1 MSLYWGSVYW
11 KSTCWPFWNSLVLT
25 SLCHAVNSHV
35 ILSKFMPWPLP
46 SQSHRLWR
54 DKELVSQFSRS
65 VMSDSLRPHGL
76 QHFRLPCSSPF
87 PGACW
92 NSCPL
97 THWCHP
103 TISSSVFP
111 FSSCLLSFSESG
123 SFPTSQL
130 FTSGDQSIGTSASA
144 SILPLNIQDWFSLGL
159 TGLISLQSKV
169 CSRVFSNT
177 TVQKHQFFSTQPS
190 SWSNSH
196 IHTWLLKKT
205 LALTIWTFVS
215 KVMSLLFIMWSLS

>member
-25 SLCHAVNSHV
+25 SLCHALNSHV

-54 DKELVSQFSRS
+54 DKESVSQFSRS

-103 TISSSVFP
+103 TILSSVLP
-111 FSSCLLSFSESG
+111 FSSRLRSFPASG
-123 SFPTSQL
+123 SFPVSQF
-130 FTSGDQSIGTSASA
+130 FTSGGQSIGVSASA
-144 SILPLNIQDWFSLGL
+144 SVLPMNVQDWFPLG
-159 TGLISLQSKV
+159 
-169 CSRVFSNT
+169 
-177 TVQKHQFFSTQPS
+177 
-190 SWSNSH
+190 
-196 IHTWLLKKT
+196 
-205 LALTIWTFVS
+205 
-215 KVMSLLFIMWSLS
+215 